1 MGRPALIEAIE
12 AEQLKKEIPEFRIG
26 DNLKISFKIIE
37 GGKERIQS
45 LTGTVVARKGSGL
58 SENITLYRTAYG
70 SAMERVFMLHS
81 PRITDIAVVRKGKV
95 RRSKLYYICGV
106 MGKASK
112 VKERIGKKSIV
123 ITEDVKAET
132 NNTAAKAENN

>member
-123 ITEDVKAET
+123 VTEDVKAET
-132 NNTAAKAENN
+132 NNTAAEAENN